1 MIGLKGIFSSALI
14 FQGYSKMDRDMKTNI
29 ARIPVQ
35 TSFGNLCSVTIKDA
49 LLSIK
54 DITNVNLY
62 PSDSLIVFNFIRANE
77 ISKALNVLTEL
88 GCPEEGEK
96 VKNDLEVPFCNC
108 QRKRVQN

>member
-1 MIGLKGIFSSALI
+1 
-14 FQGYSKMDRDMKTNI
+14 MKTNI

-35 TSFGNLCSVTIKDA
+35 RTFCNRCSIKIKDA
-49 LLSIK
+49 LLNIK

-62 PSDSLIVFNFIRANE
+62 PMESLIVFNFIRANE

-96 VKNDLEVPFCNC
+96 VTDDLNVTFCNC
-108 QRKRVQN
+108 ERVQVQNQNHITKH

>member
-1 MIGLKGIFSSALI
+1 MVG
-14 FQGYSKMDRDMKTNI
+14 DMKTNI

-35 TSFGNLCSVTIKDA
+35 TSFCNLCSVTIKDA

-96 VKNDLEVPFCNC
+96 VENNLNVAFCSC
-108 QRKRVQN
+108 QRKQVQN